1 MFLADDGSNAKRK
14 YVHGTKL
21 KDCTF
26 QVGGVG
32 GVVTLHFPH
41 LGLFC
46 SHRMNSAFFFFLTL
60 IILKIPQGYK
70 KQGGKT
76 K

>member
-1 MFLADDGSNAKRK
+1 MAATQKENM
-14 YVHGTKL
+14 YTETKL

-32 GVVTLHFPH
+32 GGGYASLSSSWFA
-41 LGLFC
+41 LESQDEFSFYLK
-46 SHRMNSAFFFFLTL
+46 TL